1 MPERIFIDRPL
12 PPGFDELFG
21 PDWEVV
27 GPDDTELPTCRAA
40 IAGASPWPAERIA
53 KGAMLEV
60 ISRSGIGF
68 DTVDLDAAA
77 AQGVVVCNT
86 PDAPSI
92 STAEHTMSLLMAASK
107 FTANNVARLRA
118 GRQDF
123 YAAHEGIELSGATIG
138 VVGHGRIGSRVAR
151 MCAAMDMRVIVCDPY
166 VEVVEHEQVD
176 LDTILNESRVI
187 TMHTPLTDETR
198 NLLDADGLDVTA
210 PEPLD
215 PEHTLL
221 NRDNVVVTPHIAS
234 ATDKGRVRMYSG
246 AIENARQVLAGER
259 PVDCVNPHVYEVL
272 EGRSS

>member
-21 PDWEVV
+21 TDWEVV
-27 GPDDTELPTCRAA
+27 GPDDAELPTCRAA

-151 MCAAMDMRVIVCDPY
+151 MCAAKTSDDGKVCGSGD
-166 VEVVEHEQVD
+166 EV
-176 LDTILNESRVI
+176 SAI
-187 TMHTPLTDETR
+187 TLIS
-198 NLLDADGLDVTA
+198 NLRA
-210 PEPLD
+210 PEIRCAI
-215 PEHTLL
+215 
-221 NRDNVVVTPHIAS
+221 NSAS
-234 ATDKGRVRMYSG
+234 AS
-246 AIENARQVLAGER
+246 R
-259 PVDCVNPHVYEVL
+259 PVVGKCEL
-272 EGRSS
+272 ASRIFTSARAL